1 MFIVKKGSENL
12 KIINF
17 DMDGTLA
24 NLYGVENWLDDL
36 TNSNPHPYI
45 VAKPLLN
52 MSALARILNR
62 LKKSGYMIN
71 VISWL
76 SKNSTPDYDKAVT
89 LAKRQWLTKHLKS
102 VSFDNIY
109 IVPYGTP
116 KQTISSGILFDDEK
130 PNRDNWIGQ
139 AFDVDS
145 ILDILKGLT

>member
-1 MFIVKKGSENL
+1 MKGSENL
-12 KIINF
+12 KTINF

-24 NLYGVENWLDDL
+24 NLYGVENWLSDL
-36 TNSNPHPYI
+36 TNSNPRPYV

-62 LKKSGYMIN
+62 LKKSGYKIN
-71 VISWL
+71 IISWL
-76 SKNSTPDYDKAVT
+76 SKNSTTEYDKAVT
-89 LAKRQWLTKHLKS
+89 FAKRQWLSKHLKS

-130 PNRDNWIGQ
+130 PNRDNWTGQ

>member
-1 MFIVKKGSENL
+1 M

-24 NLYGVENWLDDL
+24 NLYGVENWLEDL
-36 TNSNPHPYI
+36 NNSNPRPYI

-62 LKKSGYMIN
+62 LKKAGYMIN

-76 SKNSTPDYDKAVT
+76 SKNSTPDYDIAVS

-102 VSFDNIY
+102 VQFDNIY

-116 KQTISSGILFDDEK
+116 KQAISSGILFDDEK
-130 PNRDNWIGQ
+130 PNRKNWEDRQ
-139 AFDVDS
+139 SSNNTAYDVDN
-145 ILDILKGLT
+145 ILDVLKGLT

>member
-1 MFIVKKGSENL
+1 
-12 KIINF
+12 
-17 DMDGTLA
+17 MDGTLA
-24 NLYGVENWLDDL
+24 NLYGVENWLSDL
-36 TNSNPHPYI
+36 TNSNPRPYV

-52 MSALARILNR
+52 MSALARVLNR
-62 LKKSGYMIN
+62 LKKSGYKIN
-71 VISWL
+71 IISWL
-76 SKNSTPDYDKAVT
+76 SKNSTAEYDKAVT
-89 LAKRQWLTKHLKS
+89 LAKRQWLSKHLKS

>member
-1 MFIVKKGSENL
+1 MKGSENL
-12 KIINF
+12 KTINF

-24 NLYGVENWLDDL
+24 NLYGVENWLSDL
-36 TNSNPHPYI
+36 TNSNPRPYV

-52 MSALARILNR
+52 MSALARILNK
-62 LKKSGYMIN
+62 LKKSGYKIN
-71 VISWL
+71 IISWL
-76 SKNSTPDYDKAVT
+76 SKNSTAEYDKAVT
-89 LAKRQWLTKHLKS
+89 LAKRQWLSKHLKS

-145 ILDILKGLT
+145 ILDILKGLA

>member
-1 MFIVKKGSENL
+1 MKT
-12 KIINF
+12 INF

-24 NLYGVENWLDDL
+24 NLYGVENWLSDL
-36 TNSNPHPYI
+36 TNSNPRPYV

-52 MSALARILNR
+52 MSALARILNK
-62 LKKSGYMIN
+62 LKKSGYKIN
-71 VISWL
+71 IISWL
-76 SKNSTPDYDKAVT
+76 SKNSTAEYDKAVT
-89 LAKRQWLTKHLKS
+89 LAKRQWLSKHLKS

-145 ILDILKGLT
+145 ILDILKGLA